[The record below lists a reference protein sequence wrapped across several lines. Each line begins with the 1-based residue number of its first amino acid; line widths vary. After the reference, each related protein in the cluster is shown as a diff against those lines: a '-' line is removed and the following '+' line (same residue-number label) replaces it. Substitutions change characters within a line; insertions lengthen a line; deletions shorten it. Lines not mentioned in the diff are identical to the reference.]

1 MQLKTKDYQTKD
13 ISKIIREWTELT
25 QKDFAK
31 SLNKSKRTIESWEY
45 GTTTMSLKTFL
56 EITDKYGIEVI
67 IRKKQIA

>member
-1 MQLKTKDYQTKD
+1 MQLKASEYKPKE

-56 EITDKYGIEVI
+56 EITNKYGIDVI
-67 IRKKQIA
+67 IRKK